1 LVCEHSNWQFLAV
14 SSNAETELLTAA
26 NGKHQVGT
34 YWCRKS
40 LRTLQNVT
48 DSVMAISEISFFIRS
63 AGSLQFNI
71 SLCRQRLRVYIFVI
85 SKAIEIPCI
94 KFNTSHL

>member
-1 LVCEHSNWQFLAV
+1 MLVCEHSNWQFLAA
-14 SSNAETELLTAA
+14 SSNAETELLTAV

-34 YWCRKS
+34 HLCRKS

-48 DSVMAISEISFFIRS
+48 DSVMAISEISVFIHS

-71 SLCRQRLRVYIFVI
+71 SLCLHRLLVYLFVI
-85 SKAIEIPCI
+85 IKPIEI
-94 KFNTSHL
+94 